1 MPKIYNELSV
11 HIWNKGRPVT
21 MPCGTTLEPKAKGK
35 ISNADPDID
44 LLSASPPTSH
54 LCHPWLTQ
62 NSNNNKS
69 FKARRQKNHC
79 YTPDNSFPQRTA
91 VSREVDT
98 GWSGEAKE
106 STRNVYSFYHAGD
119 PSPARA
125 CEDRSNTVLAAFFCD
140 LIPSKPHSSQ

>member
-1 MPKIYNELSV
+1 
-11 HIWNKGRPVT
+11 

-98 GWSGEAKE
+98 G
-106 STRNVYSFYHAGD
+106 
-119 PSPARA
+119 
-125 CEDRSNTVLAAFFCD
+125 
-140 LIPSKPHSSQ
+140 